1 MRDRFQQWMQSDL
14 IGVFATIA
22 LAALAGLA
30 FLAFI
35 VAGPLAGIVVGVAVV
50 ALGLYLV
57 SASRRGPADIADIT
71 APSAESAQR
80 ILVIANQ
87 GLANDALA
95 GELALRAER
104 GPLEVRLIAP
114 VVAHS
119 AARRISDDLDAEAT
133 LARGRVDTVLHRLS
147 AKGINVSGHV
157 DDEAPPL
164 DCLLDGL
171 REFPAD
177 EVLMVPGDELDWSDS
192 ESLAD
197 RIRAE
202 TEVRVTELGD

>member
-119 AARRISDDLDAEAT
+119 AARRISDDLDADS
-133 LARGRVDTVLHRLS
+133 ARARDRVDTVLHVLGANGIS
-147 AKGINVSGHV
+147 ASGHV
-157 DDEAPPL
+157 DEEAPPL

>member
-1 MRDRFQQWMQSDL
+1 MQSDL

-71 APSAESAQR
+71 SPSAESAQR

-87 GLANDALA
+87 GLASDALV

-147 AKGINVSGHV
+147 AKGINASGHV

-177 EVLMVPGDELDWSDS
+177 EVLMVPGDELDWSEAGS
-192 ESLAD
+192 PTD

>member
-147 AKGINVSGHV
+147 AKGINASGHV

>member
-35 VAGPLAGIVVGVAVV
+35 LAGPLAGIVVGVAVV

-119 AARRISDDLDAEAT
+119 AARRISDDLDADS
-133 LARGRVDTVLHRLS
+133 ARARDRVDTVLHSLG
-147 AKGINVSGHV
+147 ANGINASGHV
-157 DDEAPPL
+157 DEEAPPL

>member
-1 MRDRFQQWMQSDL
+1 MQSDL

-147 AKGINVSGHV
+147 AKGINASGHV